1 MKQHT
6 HSYFIRS
13 FSAANKVIIM
23 LNFTGMYACK
33 MKMEVKAVFSTPIIR
48 VCNFLLSRPYFVS
61 MASVHCK
68 PTIASFSGRELSR
81 SNRGWNYCIM
91 LLDRTYTALIRQLFH
106 FLTIMKGNKRNSK
119 IWIGLISP
127 CQTHHNIRSTKDL
140 KYYNHTWKHC
150 SVITNVVCTAFS
162 RVVSS
167 IFSWSVNTGHLS
179 LSLSIYLPTYLPTYL
194 PSALGHTTHYFYIG
208 VNLSRHWEFIF
219 TTLKNVHNPM
229 VPCI

>member
-23 LNFTGMYACK
+23 FNFTGMYACK
-33 MKMEVKAVFSTPIIR
+33 MKMEVKAVFTIPMIR
-48 VCNFLLSRPYFVS
+48 AVMKILLRHSL
-61 MASVHCK
+61 
-68 PTIASFSGRELSR
+68 IRELSR

-150 SVITNVVCTAFS
+150 SVITNVVCTALS

-167 IFSWSVNTGHLS
+167 IFSWAVNTGHLS
-179 LSLSIYLPTYLPTYL
+179 LSLSLYLSIYLSIYLPTYLQL
-194 PSALGHTTHYFYIG
+194 SAILRII
-208 VNLSRHWEFIF
+208 FISGWIF
-219 TTLKNVHNPM
+219 PGTENSFLLFLKNVHNPM